1 MNSAPCP
8 TINRPTLDAILAEI
22 ALASAPATHAA
33 TTRLTSRIKKLLDL
47 DRMLSSG
54 PKRTPRAFTEHEG
67 LRQGVDAAYTPFNAF
82 CLALGLELLEAG
94 FKQSEVVLWLRLV
107 RPALETEHTR
117 ILATARPGHH
127 LKEPGKHE
135 RLYMTVER
143 ILQASDLPDL
153 KATGARG
160 NERVAIAP
168 KLHAG
173 SEALALALARS
184 PSTMR
189 RWLVIEYHVL
199 AVRLWNNF
207 VDAAGD

>member
-1 MNSAPCP
+1 MAHPP
-8 TINRPTLDAILAEI
+8 TINRPTLDAILTEI
-22 ALASAPATHAA
+22 ALAPVPATRAA
-33 TTRLTSRIKKLLDL
+33 TTRLASRIKKLLDL
-47 DRMLSSG
+47 DRTLSTG

-117 ILATARPGHH
+117 ILGAARSKSH

-153 KATGARG
+153 KAAGARG

-184 PSTMR
+184 PSTLR

-207 VDAAGD
+207 VDAAGG